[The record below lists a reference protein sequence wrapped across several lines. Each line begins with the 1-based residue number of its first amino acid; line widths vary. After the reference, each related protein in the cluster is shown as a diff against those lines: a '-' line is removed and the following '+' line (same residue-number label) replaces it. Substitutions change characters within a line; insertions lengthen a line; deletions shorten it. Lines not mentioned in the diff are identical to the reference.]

1 VTPACWPDFEAKAVL
16 FSRRAVWDHPGMGEN
31 TEPRMAMPSGP
42 ERLKGTHHRDV
53 DGYGNPITQQLRIIG
68 QRRREA
74 EEKLDRHLQDAR
86 KSH

>member
-1 VTPACWPDFEAKAVL
+1 
-16 FSRRAVWDHPGMGEN
+16 MGEN
-31 TEPRMAMPSGP
+31 TEPRLTLPSGP
-42 ERLKGTHHRDV
+42 ERPKGTHHRDV

-74 EEKLDRHLQDAR
+74 EEKLDRHLHDAR

>member
-1 VTPACWPDFEAKAVL
+1 M
-16 FSRRAVWDHPGMGEN
+16 WDHPGMGEN
-31 TEPRMAMPSGP
+31 TEPRVTLPSSP